1 MRDKLMKRFVVTLV
15 FFLCLAGV
23 AQAKMVSVTGEMVN
37 MRSGPG
43 KKYSVVWEL
52 GKGYPLKVLQAKGE
66 WLKVS
71 DFENDSGWVHKTLVG
86 RTPHLVVK
94 KKIVNLRSGPGKKN
108 KIVRQAQKGVVFRT
122 LDKKGSWV
130 KVLHEEEK
138 VTGWVLRS
146 LLWGW

>member
-1 MRDKLMKRFVVTLV
+1 MRDKLIKRFVVGLV
-15 FFLCLAGV
+15 FFLCLASV
-23 AQAKMVSVTGEMVN
+23 AQAKMVSVAGEMVN

-52 GKGYPLKVLQAKGE
+52 GKGYPLKVLHTKGS

-71 DFENDSGWVHKTLVG
+71 DFENDSGWVHKSLVA

-94 KKIVNLRSGPGKKN
+94 KKIVNMRSGPGKKN

-122 LDKKGSWV
+122 IEKKGSWV
-130 KVLHEEEK
+130 KVRHEEEK